1 MMKGVPK
8 IKLSDI
14 TDAKLKGIKDGYKI
28 FDIETNKYYEK
39 VNGKFQEMVEETKPT
54 EPVVDH
60 EATKDMIDQ
69 MVADG
74 DKLRAANFLMNLKT
88 TKNQLIGQKD
98 MVNQKIN
105 FMFAGTADQID
116 IVQTRVSEVTEEAIK
131 KASFEELRQFFI
143 FDDNEVKLNYDEMLS
158 EKEKR
163 DAYREFLLYL
173 KSISDADGEI
183 NKEIGKIDELIDR
196 FDQDMVDKSKDVYEW
211 DEYVY
216 NMFTE
221 RLSDPTID
229 EKERARIQR
238 IIDVRES
245 ACTLTPIIEALKDDI
260 SNGRRSSLLYAFNNR
275 FNDTIKKAQRYANEN
290 GFNIYFQMFD
300 DIESTIGIPG
310 WSNIFIYLFARYIKF
325 NKDKFSK
332 IDNAFIAQ
340 VTQNLIM
347 LKKGQLKEPARSK
360 FVAGVKEIVNIL
372 SET

>member
-196 FDQDMVDKSKDVYEW
+196 FDPDMIEKSKDVYEW

-216 NMFTE
+216 NLFTE